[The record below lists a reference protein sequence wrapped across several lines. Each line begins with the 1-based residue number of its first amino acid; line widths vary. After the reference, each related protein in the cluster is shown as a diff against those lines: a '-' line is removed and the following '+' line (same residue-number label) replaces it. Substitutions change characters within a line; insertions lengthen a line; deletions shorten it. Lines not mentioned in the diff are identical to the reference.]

1 MGHRHTPSGLLVAA
15 SVLFASA
22 AVTAG
27 VARGAPAPAEQFT
40 RQRTGLQVELV
51 EQDFT
56 FRPGASI
63 RLVYRIT
70 GDLDAGGIAPPTSTT
85 TSTTTSTMPATSPVN
100 AGPIDPATP
109 PETTR
114 PATTTSPTTTTT
126 TTVAPVPE
134 LTVDIANFEPITSVD
149 SSVFDQILGQ
159 GAQPGAFRNNIDGV
173 RFADARNNIKVVT
186 PTEAILTLD
195 IPTDTGGDEV
205 LSGPD
210 SLEFPDPGFTPIR
223 MQLLIDDD
231 LVATH
236 GTIIERQPGSNE
248 TQRPAE
254 PVTLGLVAE
263 VSRSNGS
270 LTDAQATQ
278 DEIVTLVG
286 VAAQLTPPILAAVPP
301 GAVSALAD
309 PEAAAAAFD
318 NDEITTH
325 TDVELDVS
333 SAVAAGVPDVFTRA
347 LNAGEE
353 IVTDVLRQTPTRV
366 VWIASTPL
374 SSGGAQLLRD
384 LGVRYVVM
392 TPELY
397 ATTISEN
404 IPDTDRLVELPLPDG
419 RIMPVL
425 LVDPLGASLTT
436 EVGDAVLAEQTAVE
450 WAVRMATELVLDHR
464 ENGRNVRRTRLL
476 AGPDLTAPDPRLI
489 NALADIAELTPDLRF
504 AAPSTLIGSTDVQR
518 LQSSDITF
526 PDVAGP
532 DLTARLQRINDAKL
546 SLTSVGSMLAA
557 NGGRTADWFEALDR
571 LVSTSVDDSA
581 ANAQI
586 DEVLEEASRIRT
598 AVVLPDPF
606 TFTLTGNADAITIRL
621 GNTSNEPLTVI
632 LQMSSSKLT
641 FPDNDQLITL
651 RPNDSTDIRVPVRA
665 RSNGTSAV
673 SVALLTPLGDPLGE
687 PVVLTSRVNALTGL
701 GQVLTGAF
709 IIMLGTWWFANWR
722 KRRGANQDAG
732 DGTTGE
738 DADAQATNLSS
749 S

>member
-15 SVLFASA
+15 SILFASA

-27 VARGAPAPAEQFT
+27 VASGAPTPTKQVA
-40 RQRTGLQVELV
+40 RQRTGLQVELI

-70 GDLDAGGIAPPTSTT
+70 GDLDAGGITPPT
-85 TSTTTSTMPATSPVN
+85 TSTSTSTSTSTVPTTSPAATV
-100 AGPIDPATP
+100 PIDPAP
-109 PETTR
+109 PPGTTK
-114 PATTTSPTTTTT
+114 PATTASPTTTTT
-126 TTVAPVPE
+126 TVTPIPA
-134 LTVDIANFEPITSVD
+134 LTVDIANFEALTSAD

-173 RFADARNNIKVVT
+173 RFADVRNQIDILT
-186 PTEAILTLD
+186 STEAVLTVD

-223 MQLLIDDD
+223 MQLLIDND

-236 GTIIERQPGSNE
+236 GTIIERKPGTDE

-278 DEIVTLVG
+278 NEIVTLIG

-347 LNAGEE
+347 LNAGED

-366 VWIASTPL
+366 VWIASKPL

-404 IPDTDRLVELPLPDG
+404 VPDTDRLVELPLPDG
-419 RIMPVL
+419 GNMPVL
-425 LVDPLGASLTT
+425 LVDQLGASLTT
-436 EVGDAVLAEQTAVE
+436 DVGDAVLAEQTAVE

-476 AGPDLTAPDPRLI
+476 AGPDLTAPDPRLV

-518 LQSSDITF
+518 LRSSVVTF

-532 DLTARLQRINDAKL
+532 DLTARLQRINNAKL
-546 SLTSVGSMLAA
+546 SLTSVGSMLATD
-557 NGGRTADWFEALDR
+557 GGPTTAWFETLDR
-571 LVSTSVDDSA
+571 LVATSVTDNA
-581 ANAQI
+581 ANTQI
-586 DEVLEEASRIRT
+586 DDVLQEARRIQT

-606 TFTLTGNADAITIRL
+606 TFTLTGKADEITIRL
-621 GNTSNEPLTVI
+621 GNTSNDPLTVI

-651 RPNDSTDIRVPVRA
+651 RPNDSTDVRVPVRA

-673 SVALLTPLGDPLGE
+673 NVALLTPLGDPLGE

-709 IIMLGTWWFANWR
+709 IIMLGSWWFANWR
-722 KRRGANQDAG
+722 KRRGVNSDAG
-732 DGTTGE
+732 PDNG
-738 DADAQATNLSS
+738 DASARATNLSS